1 MFFAQLGLTQHDSL
15 TAAQAAASEAAT
27 ASGGRVFTCVVF
39 QQGGRLMLTTAF
51 SYAFLVKHVVS
62 DAAVKGGNPRMATNR
77 PIDANHVRSITKYLT
92 ENEKDYILP
101 PVTLNVRAVPAIHI
115 PRGNFA
121 MTAGFVVIGDETKFS
136 VTDGQHRLAAIAKRS
151 DSLVDTDSTFP
162 SDSISV
168 VIVVEPDVARIHQD
182 FADAAQTK
190 QIPASLLAAYNTRE
204 PLNRVLTKIV
214 DGSALFAGRIDETSK
229 SLSKLSSAIFLLN
242 QVRGLVKELLF
253 QDYAL
258 SEASIPARSF
268 QAIGTTEKQD
278 AFVSRTLAMLD
289 ILTQHMD
296 PWRAVAELP
305 TSGGPANQVV
315 DFRKHYINMTATGLV
330 IIGHV
335 AFEIEKNLDPEWR
348 KARYVDLATKIDWR
362 RNAPIWEGNI
372 ITGDKITT
380 TRAPGRIAARK
391 VMEAIGVPV
400 LPKNPMIPQPTQE
413 IISPEG
419 VY

>member
-77 PIDANHVRSITKYLT
+77 PIDTNHVRSITKYLT
-92 ENEKDYILP
+92 ENENDYILP

-151 DSLVDTDSTFP
+151 ESLIDTDSPFP

-348 KARYVDLATKIDWR
+348 KARYLDLATKIDWR
-362 RNAPIWEGNI
+362 RNAQIWEGNI

-380 TRAPGRIAARK
+380 TRSPGRIAARK

-400 LPKNPMIPQPTQE
+400 IPKNPMIPQPTQE
-413 IISPEG
+413 AISSEG
-419 VY
+419 VH

>member
-15 TAAQAAASEAAT
+15 TAAQTAANEAAT

-51 SYAFLVKHVVS
+51 SYAFLVKHVVA

-151 DSLVDTDSTFP
+151 DSLIDTDSPFP

-289 ILTQHMD
+289 TLTRHMD
-296 PWRAVAELP
+296 PWRSVAELP

-348 KARYVDLATKIDWR
+348 KARYLDLATKIDWR
-362 RNAPIWEGNI
+362 RNAPIWDGNI

-380 TRAPGRIAARK
+380 TRSPGRIAARK
-391 VMEAIGVPV
+391 VMEEIGVTA
-400 LPKNPMIPQPTQE
+400 LAKNPMIPQPKQE
-413 IISPEG
+413 TIATEH
-419 VY
+419 VH